1 MRGATVPPRLPQP
14 YRAQIEA
21 WAASPDSRALSSG
34 DGVCA
39 LACPQ
44 KSDAI
49 PKTTT
54 NIIADRIFVLM
65 REMLLP

>member
-1 MRGATVPPRLPQP
+1 
-14 YRAQIEA
+14 
-21 WAASPDSRALSSG
+21 LSSG